1 MDTVYD
7 VIIIGSGA
15 AGLSAAVYAQRA
27 KLNTLVIEKSM
38 MSGGQILNT
47 YEVDNYLGLPGINGF
62 DLGMKMREHAEKLE
76 TKFITGEVNEVKD
89 REQFHFIYLADG
101 TEYKTKTIII
111 ATGTSN
117 RKLGVTDEERLVGHG
132 ISYCATCDG
141 ALYRKK
147 IVAVVGGGDVAVED
161 AIFLARGC
169 EKVYLIHRR
178 NELRSAKV
186 LSEKL
191 MTLSNVE
198 IIWDS
203 IVESVDGERKVEN
216 IKIKNIK
223 TNEEKNI
230 EVSGVFVAVG
240 TNPNSSIFQGIV
252 DMNEGGYIIADETC
266 KTSADGIFVAGD
278 IRTKQLRQL
287 ITAASDGAN
296 AITSIEKYFNGVR

>member
-89 REQFHFIYLADG
+89 TEQIHLIYLADG
-101 TEYKTKTIII
+101 TEYKTKAIII

-117 RKLGVTDEERLVGHG
+117 RKLGVADEERLVGHG

-147 IVAVVGGGDVAVED
+147 TVAVVGGGDVAVED